1 MSVVTITLG
10 SLTATTAL
18 GAAIGASLRP
28 GDRVLLSGD
37 LGSGKTTLARA
48 IGVALHAEPE
58 LTSPTFILVAEH
70 RGDLP
75 IWHVDAYRLPP
86 GSDALR
92 AGIIDERQQ
101 HGITLIEWPEHLEG
115 LAAEG
120 TGVLSIHLEAAADE
134 GTRIAV
140 IRGARPELLAVLGP
154 MSDSTQRITSGDARE

>member
-1 MSVVTITLG
+1 VSVVTITLG
-10 SLTATTAL
+10 SLAATTAL

-101 HGITLIEWPEHLEG
+101 HGVTLIEWPEHLEG
-115 LAAEG
+115 IGAEG
-120 TGVLSIHLEAAADE
+120 TGVLSIHLAAVADD
-134 GTRIAV
+134 GARSAV
-140 IRGARPELLAVLGP
+140 ISGARPEFRAAL
-154 MSDSTQRITSGDARE
+154 DTSFGTIEGDRG

>member
-1 MSVVTITLG
+1 MNVVTIALD
-10 SLTATTAL
+10 SLAATAAL

-28 GDRVLLSGD
+28 GDRILLSGD

-75 IWHVDAYRLPP
+75 IWHVDAYRLPV

-92 AGIIDERQQ
+92 AGVIDERQE
-101 HGITLIEWPEHLEG
+101 HGVTLIEWPEHLEG
-115 LAAEG
+115 LGAVG
-120 TGVLSIHLEAAADE
+120 SGVLSIHLVVAKDGGA
-134 GTRIAV
+134 RIAE
-140 IRGARPELLAVLGP
+140 ISGARPELSAALDTTL
-154 MSDSTQRITSGDARE
+154 DTSEGNRG

>member
-1 MSVVTITLG
+1 VNVVTIALDG
-10 SLTATTAL
+10 LAATTAL
-18 GAAIGASLRP
+18 GAAIGASLLP

-75 IWHVDAYRLPP
+75 IWHVDAYRLPV

-92 AGIIDERQQ
+92 AGVIDERQQ
-101 HGITLIEWPEHLEG
+101 RGVTLIEWPEHLEG
-115 LAAEG
+115 LGAEG
-120 TGVLSIHLEAAADE
+120 TGVLSIHLAAGDE
-134 GTRIAV
+134 DGARSAV
-140 IRGARPELLAVLGP
+140 ISGARPELRAMLDTAF
-154 MSDSTQRITSGDARE
+154 DTSEGNRG

>member
-1 MSVVTITLG
+1 VSVVTITLG
-10 SLTATTAL
+10 SLAATAAL

-101 HGITLIEWPEHLEG
+101 HGVTLIEWPEHLEG
-115 LAAEG
+115 IGAEG
-120 TGVLSIHLEAAADE
+120 TSVLSIRIAAADD
-134 GTRIAV
+134 GARSAV
-140 IRGARPELLAVLGP
+140 ISGARPEFRAVL
-154 MSDSTQRITSGDARE
+154 DTSFGTSEGDRG

>member
-10 SLTATTAL
+10 SLAATTAL

-101 HGITLIEWPEHLEG
+101 HGVTLIEWPEHLEG
-115 LAAEG
+115 IRAEG
-120 TGVLSIHLEAAADE
+120 TGVLSIHLAAADD
-134 GTRIAV
+134 GARSAV
-140 IRGARPELLAVLGP
+140 ISGARPELRAVLDTSFG
-154 MSDSTQRITSGDARE
+154 MSEGDRG

>member
-1 MSVVTITLG
+1 VSVVTITLG
-10 SLTATTAL
+10 SLAATTAL
-18 GAAIGASLRP
+18 GATIGASLRP

-101 HGITLIEWPEHLEG
+101 HGVTLIEWPEHLEG
-115 LAAEG
+115 IGAEG
-120 TGVLSIHLEAAADE
+120 TGVLSIHLTAADD
-134 GTRIAV
+134 GARSAV
-140 IRGARPELLAVLGP
+140 ISGARPEFRAVL
-154 MSDSTQRITSGDARE
+154 DTSFGTSEGDRG

>member
-10 SLTATTAL
+10 SLAATTAL

-101 HGITLIEWPEHLEG
+101 HGVTLIEWPEHLEG
-115 LAAEG
+115 IGAEG
-120 TGVLSIHLEAAADE
+120 TGVLSIHLAAAAEDGVRSAVIS
-134 GTRIAV
+134 GTRA
-140 IRGARPELLAVLGP
+140 ELRAVLDASFG
-154 MSDSTQRITSGDARE
+154 TSEGDRG